1 MWVMFKEGIMA
12 AEDKS
17 QEFRPPTRFARLRK
31 ILIVDKDAY
40 WGPSIRLALEESG
53 YYLNLVAEPREG
65 CRRVM
70 ERAYD
75 LVILSASLGQGA
87 LRAILELLA
96 RRVTPPAVIVLAGA
110 DELTVQKDC
119 PGVPVH
125 SVLRRPCAVEDVVD
139 AVRALVGAP
148 WTDHRKGA

>member
-1 MWVMFKEGIMA
+1 MA
-12 AEDKS
+12 AEDK
-17 QEFRPPTRFARLRK
+17 RPPTRFARLRK
-31 ILIVDKDAY
+31 ILVVDKDEY
-40 WGPSIRLALEESG
+40 WGPAIRLALEETG
-53 YYLNLVAEPREG
+53 YYLNHVADPREG

-75 LVILSASLGQGA
+75 LVVLSASVGQGA
-87 LRAILELLA
+87 LQAILELVA
-96 RRVTPPAVIVLAGA
+96 RRVSPPGVIVLAGV
-110 DELTVQKDC
+110 DELTLQKDVQ
-119 PGVPVH
+119 GVPCL

>member
-1 MWVMFKEGIMA
+1 M
-12 AEDKS
+12 
-17 QEFRPPTRFARLRK
+17 L
-31 ILIVDKDAY
+31 DKDEF

-65 CRRVM
+65 CRRVL

-75 LVILSASLGQGA
+75 LVIISASVGQGA
-87 LRAILELLA
+87 LQAILELLA
-96 RRVTPPAVIVLAGA
+96 RRVTPPGVIVLAGA
-110 DELTVQKDC
+110 DELRMTDH
-119 PGVPVH
+119 PGVPGL
-125 SVLRRPCAVEDVVD
+125 SILRRPCAVEDVVD

>member
-1 MWVMFKEGIMA
+1 MA
-12 AEDKS
+12 AEEKLP
-17 QEFRPPTRFARLRK
+17 EYRPPTRFARLRK
-31 ILIVDKDAY
+31 ILVLDRDEF

-65 CRRVM
+65 CRRVL

-75 LVILSASLGQGA
+75 LVIVSASLGQGA
-87 LRAILELLA
+87 VQAILELVA
-96 RRVTPPAVIVLAGA
+96 RRVSPPGVIVLTGP
-110 DELTVQKDC
+110 DDQRMQTDC
-119 PGVPVH
+119 PGVPAL
-125 SVLRRPCAVEDVVD
+125 SVVRRPCAVEDVVE